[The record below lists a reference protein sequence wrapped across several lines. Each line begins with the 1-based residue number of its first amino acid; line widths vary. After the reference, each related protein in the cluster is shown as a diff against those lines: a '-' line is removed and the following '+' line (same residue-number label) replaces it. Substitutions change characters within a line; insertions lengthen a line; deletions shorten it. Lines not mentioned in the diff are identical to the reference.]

1 MKKNFSFVPPLLWRR
16 MGVGGSSIVGR
27 HSRSFGVLPSL
38 SSKVFT
44 LFPDYQVWGNGT
56 DNGIKSLGLFTTSD
70 SWYDGIEM
78 ISAHLGLYSVSMSA
92 LNEEDEMTLLLIINV
107 GFHCQ
112 YSPFLCFG
120 IVGLWYILGLHSGLS
135 GIICLSTI
143 HSAFTL
149 GTAQNEN
156 FSKP

>member
-1 MKKNFSFVPPLLWRR
+1 
-16 MGVGGSSIVGR
+16 MGVGGSSIVGQ

-78 ISAHLGLYSVSMSA
+78 ISAYLGLYSVSMSA
-92 LNEEDEMTLLLIINV
+92 LNEEYEMTLLLIINV

-112 YSPFLCFG
+112 YSPFSL
-120 IVGLWYILGLHSGLS
+120 LWNCWFMVYTGSTFWVIRDYLS
-135 GIICLSTI
+135 FYYSFCVYTGNCT
-143 HSAFTL
+143 
-149 GTAQNEN
+149 
-156 FSKP
+156 K